1 VTRAAAESRP
11 GGGGD
16 APGTYWLL
24 WFERS
29 GAASYVSHLDTV
41 RALQRTF
48 ARAGVALALS
58 GGFRPKARLSLPLP
72 LPVGAAGLD
81 ELAVAEVAD
90 GAPPPARALGALQAA
105 APPGITPLR
114 LRTCAMRPRPRALEA
129 RYAAEMRGDPGAL
142 VAAATWFAAQ
152 EGVTVERVTPKG
164 RRTLDLTRYVGDL
177 VVQPV
182 PGGAHV
188 TFVVRH
194 RHDGAA
200 RPQEVIDLLAGR
212 AGCASVAHHLTRVR
226 VSFQGLPR
234 DASSGGEE

>member
-81 ELAVAEVAD
+81 ELAVAEV
-90 GAPPPARALGALQAA
+90 A

-226 VSFQGLPR
+226 VSYQGLPR